1 MTATATAAARAE
13 SRSTSSAARQC
24 CHRQL
29 TSAPSE
35 RDTCGVFCKGA
46 DLLTP
51 LAKGFCF
58 GEGPRW
64 FEGLLWFSDMLG
76 EAVHTV
82 NLRGDVTT
90 LPLAG
95 HAPSGL
101 GFRPDGSLLI
111 ASAEDRQ
118 VLRYDGEAVACVADL
133 SGIVPA
139 NLGDMVID
147 DLGRAYIGSQAFEGG
162 VIVRVDPDE
171 TSTVVADDLDFPNGM
186 VITPDRQTL
195 IVAESVGRR
204 LTAFTVGSDG
214 SLADRRIFADGLDGP
229 PDGIT
234 LDAEGGIWAS
244 MTLANQFER
253 IVEGGSVTDR
263 IDIGE
268 RTAIAC
274 TLGGPERRT
283 LFLLSSTDA
292 YPQRLIGT
300 RLSRLDTLTVDVPGA
315 GLP

>member
-1 MTATATAAARAE
+1 
-13 SRSTSSAARQC
+13 
-24 CHRQL
+24 
-29 TSAPSE
+29 
-35 RDTCGVFCKGA
+35 VICKGA
-46 DLLTP
+46 TLTP
-51 LAKGFCF
+51 LANGFCF

-82 NLRGDVTT
+82 NMQGAMTT

-111 ASAEDRQ
+111 ASTENRQ
-118 VLRYDGEAVACVADL
+118 VLRYDGEAVATVADV
-133 SGIVPA
+133 SGVVPA

-147 DLGRAYIGSQAFEGG
+147 DLGRAYVGSQAFEGG
-162 VIVRVDPDE
+162 VIVRVDPDD
-171 TSTVVADDLDFPNGM
+171 TFTVVAEALDFPNGM
-186 VITPDRQTL
+186 VITPDRTTL
-195 IVAESVGRR
+195 IVAESMGRR
-204 LTAFTVGSDG
+204 LTAFTIGVDG
-214 SLADRRIFADGLDGP
+214 SLSDRRIFAEGLDGP
-229 PDGIT
+229 PDGIA
-234 LDAEGGIWAS
+234 LDAEGGVWTS

-253 IVEGGSVTDR
+253 IIEGGTVTER
-263 IDIGE
+263 IDMCD

-292 YPQRLIGT
+292 YPKRLIGT
-300 RLSRLDTLTVDVPGA
+300 KLSRLDAVTVDVPGA